1 MVEVHIFN
9 QVAQL
14 GHFAGGLACVFG
26 SIVLFGTR
34 KRKTAFVSLLI
45 MTALIAV
52 KEFWYD
58 VTYETALVR
67 GSDLQDFTFYVTGMA
82 TALAA
87 VWMKAAWGT
96 LFVKFKTAAY
106 IAMLAAAVAT
116 SAVYYGLIDVCRAV
130 ANRGIRLAARF

>member
-26 SIVLFGTR
+26 SIVLSGR
-34 KRKTAFVSLLI
+34 SKRKTLFVSLLI
-45 MTALIAV
+45 LTALIAV

-58 VTYETALVR
+58 MTYETAVVR
-67 GSDLQDFTFYVTGMA
+67 GSDLQDFTFYVIGMA
-82 TALAA
+82 TALVA

-96 LFVKFKTAAY
+96 LFLKFKTTAY
-106 IAMLAAAVAT
+106 IAMLAAAVAA
-116 SAVYYGLIDVCRAV
+116 SAVYYGFLDALRAIV
-130 ANRGIRLAARF
+130 RGARLARF